1 MIPQLQILDDVS
13 ISDDDRLHF
22 SNMSREPVDWDQAIF
37 TVVFPCLEN
46 LRQPPE
52 NEVRAVNQFL
62 LYNQLSVSTCIIF
75 DRDLI

>member
-22 SNMSREPVDWDQAIF
+22 TNISKEAVEWDQAIL
-37 TVVFPCLEN
+37 TINFPVLEN

-52 NEVRAVNQFL
+52 NEVKLGLCF
-62 LYNQLSVSTCIIF
+62 
-75 DRDLI
+75 